1 MAQLITTLFIEL
13 IIVSPIIGIAMNRT
27 DRRWKYLIL
36 FSLYYLG
43 YFCLLF
49 APLLYPELNF
59 IDSDWNW
66 SGKIYAIVG
75 SILFYILFRKAFST
89 HNYITFKQRDTSLK
103 PKLIITIIVFLVA
116 VGLAALSIYKS
127 ATRLDYFLFQF
138 TMPGLDEELAF
149 RGIMLGLLSNTLPSR
164 VYFKNRSLGNPA
176 LLITSILFGLVHS
189 FQIDRDW
196 GFHQNW
202 FEFTSTFAT
211 GLLLGWL
218 TIKSGSIV
226 MSILIHGLINTIP
239 GIIAWRK

>member
-1 MAQLITTLFIEL
+1 MGQLILTLIIEL
-13 IIVSPIIGIAMNRT
+13 IVISPLIVIART
-27 DRRWKYLIL
+27 RADYKWKYVIL
-36 FSLYYLG
+36 FVLYYLG
-43 YFCLLF
+43 YSCLLF
-49 APLLYPELNF
+49 APLLYPELSF
-59 IDSDWNW
+59 IESDWNW

-89 HNYITFKQRDTSLK
+89 HNYITFKQRGISLK

-116 VGLAALSIYKS
+116 VGLATLSIIKS

-189 FQIDRDW
+189 FHIDQGW

-202 FEFTSTFAT
+202 VEFISTFAT

-239 GIIAWRK
+239 GIIAWSK